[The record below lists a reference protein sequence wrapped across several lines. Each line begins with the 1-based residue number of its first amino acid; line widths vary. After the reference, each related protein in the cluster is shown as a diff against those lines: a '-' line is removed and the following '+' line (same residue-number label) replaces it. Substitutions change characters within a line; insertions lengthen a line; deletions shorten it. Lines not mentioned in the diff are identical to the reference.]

1 MSFKAY
7 QEFQK
12 LRVEINKAQREASL
26 LEQKAEPLAKEIV
39 ISPGVSRE
47 GRDEALT
54 WLSTLYSKR
63 KRVQE

>member
-7 QEFQK
+7 SEFQK

-39 ISPGVSRE
+39 KSDQVSRE

-63 KRVQE
+63 RMKPE